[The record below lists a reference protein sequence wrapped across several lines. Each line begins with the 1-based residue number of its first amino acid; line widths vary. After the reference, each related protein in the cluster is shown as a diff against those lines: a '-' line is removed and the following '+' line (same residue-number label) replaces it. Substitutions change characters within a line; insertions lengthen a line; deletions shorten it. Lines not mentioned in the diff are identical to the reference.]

1 MYDSALRMILD
12 SFKSAWRLHK
22 DLRLNDEC
30 SRKLR
35 LQLLALQLEP
45 ESCLDL
51 YEDSEQDD
59 DGCVGDPHVQEP
71 PSPAPAPSPALTRL
85 RLGPRARTGEVQ
97 IMIGVNTGVIGT
109 QVNLTIL

>member
-1 MYDSALRMILD
+1 MR
-12 SFKSAWRLHK
+12 H
-22 DLRLNDEC
+22 
-30 SRKLR
+30 
-35 LQLLALQLEP
+35 
-45 ESCLDL
+45 LDL
-51 YEDSEQDD
+51 YEDSEEDD

-71 PSPAPAPSPALTRL
+71 PSPAPALTRL

>member
-1 MYDSALRMILD
+1 MPLLELLLD
-12 SFKSAWRLHK
+12 
-22 DLRLNDEC
+22 
-30 SRKLR
+30 
-35 LQLLALQLEP
+35 P
-45 ESCLDL
+45 EMRRLDL

-71 PSPAPAPSPALTRL
+71 PSPSPTPALTRL

-109 QVNLTIL
+109 QVNLPIL

>member
-1 MYDSALRMILD
+1 MMSALD
-12 SFKSAWRLHK
+12 NYNRLPV
-22 DLRLNDEC
+22 LE
-30 SRKLR
+30 
-35 LQLLALQLEP
+35 LQLEP
-45 ESCLDL
+45 KSCLYL

-59 DGCVGDPHVQEP
+59 DGCVGDPHVQESP
-71 PSPAPAPSPALTRL
+71 APAPAPSPALTRL